1 VPLSPAEAVV
11 LAEEVAE
18 LVAFLNK
25 ALRKDDDGKV
35 RLNPDETKEMLR
47 RLAQLTAHVTRDLL
61 D

>member
-1 VPLSPAEAVV
+1 MPLSPAEAVV